1 MSNQNTSSILAS
13 YATLKSLLDEK
24 KYQNSYQL
32 LREFIRH
39 IITCDSLYRFTAVE
53 MKNLLEKHF
62 CFSIPEAAVKT
73 SLRNMD
79 GISLDYG
86 TYSVTAT
93 ELGSG
98 SLFVEKKK
106 EADDYESSIVQRLTD
121 YISSRTGITCVNEEA
136 LIQELT
142 RFLTDDASIRPTQY
156 ADLIGEFVLKNEND
170 QDVQDGLNKI
180 REGSILYMGL
190 SHSINEIGSITKPLT
205 LYLGTEILFSLVG
218 YNGEIYQQLAT
229 DFFNQVR
236 IANLRKPNKIT
247 LRYFSVV
254 KQEIDD
260 FFNTASAIVEGKR
273 RRLFD
278 RQAMKSI
285 TDGCATASDVDVKRS
300 DFYYRLQYGFG
311 IIEDPHDDYYDE
323 EHFLTNLESFEYED
337 EEDKN
342 KKKEIAIKM
351 ISHINKR
358 RNGQYS
364 HNDIESEHLI
374 VTNTK
379 ATLLISMEQVEKIK
393 ESKGEEHICA
403 FAVSLDRIT
412 SLLWYKLGNGF
423 SQKKHPLSINAVL
436 KARVVLSTSI
446 AKKAEKTFAEIKKQ
460 FEDGVITEDQVA
472 ARIITLRKKPTLPE
486 ELQEGDNIDEIMDFS
501 PEYLSRYEE
510 QFKKNQ
516 SALKEKDA
524 VIESLQ
530 SDNQRTL
537 SERDATITSQKEII
551 KAKDEENSD
560 LRNKLSEYEHKE
572 AEALRKIERR
582 KNKWK
587 FAWSILWKALII
599 IALVGL
605 GMILEYA
612 FDSKIPMYISS
623 VVNIIVVVFTIW
635 PAICKD
641 KEKYLGKNQS
651 NLNE

>member
-1 MSNQNTSSILAS
+1 MSNQNASSVLAS
-13 YATLKSLLDEK
+13 YATLKSLSDEK

-39 IITCDSLYRFTAVE
+39 IITGEALYRFTAVE
-53 MKNLLEKHF
+53 MKNYLEKHF
-62 CFSIPEAAVKT
+62 CFSVPEAVVKT
-73 SLRNMD
+73 SLKNME
-79 GISLDYG
+79 GISLDHG
-86 TYSVTAT
+86 TYSVDVT

-98 SLFVEKKK
+98 SLFDAIKK
-106 EADDYESSIVQRLTD
+106 EADAYESSIVQKLTD
-121 YISSRTGITCVNEEA
+121 YISKKTGSACVDEEA

-156 ADLIGEFVLKNEND
+156 VDLIGEFVLKNEND

-190 SHSINEIGSITKPLT
+190 SHSIDEIGSITKPLT

-218 YNGEIYQQLAT
+218 YNGDIYQQLAT
-229 DFFNQVR
+229 DFFYQVR
-236 IANLRKPNKIT
+236 IANSGKTKKIT

-260 FFNTASAIVEGKR
+260 FFSTASAIVEGKR
-273 RRLFD
+273 RRLLD
-278 RQAMKSI
+278 KQAMKVI
-285 TDGCATASDVDVKRS
+285 TDGCATASDIDVKRS
-300 DFYYRLQYGFG
+300 DFYYRLQYSYG
-311 IIEDPHDDYYDE
+311 IVEDPFDDYYDE
-323 EHFLTNLESFEYED
+323 EHFSTNLEGFEHED

-342 KKKEIAIKM
+342 RKKELAIKM

-358 RNGQYS
+358 RNGQYFR
-364 HNDIESEHLI
+364 NDIESEHLI

-379 ATLLISMEQVEKIK
+379 ATLLISKEQVDRIK
-393 ESKGEEHICA
+393 EAKGLDHLCA
-403 FAVSLDRIT
+403 FAVSLDWIT

-423 SQKKHPLSINAVL
+423 SQKKYPLSINAVL
-436 KARVVLSTSI
+436 KARVVLSVSI
-446 AKKAEKTFAEIKKQ
+446 AKKAEKTFEEVKQ
-460 FEDGVITEDQVA
+460 QFADGLITEDMVA
-472 ARIITLRKKPTLPE
+472 ARIITLRGKPTLPE
-486 ELQEGDNIDEIMDFS
+486 ELQGGDNIDEIMDFS

-510 QFKKNQ
+510 QFKRNQ

-524 VIESLQ
+524 IIESLQ

-537 SERDATITSQKEII
+537 SEKDATIVSQKELLR
-551 KAKDEENSD
+551 AKDAENSD

-587 FAWSILWKALII
+587 FAWSILWKALVI